1 MRKDSMEERIANWIS
16 RGVGGSYIVFALI
29 VLSAMAISKLLD
41 GELFN
46 DPFLIKA
53 LIIAILYVASVVI
66 VATLPGKSVKRRAV
80 SWVTS
85 IVFHLGLL
93 IYLGV
98 FNEWGSAIFVVG
110 IVETIILLLS
120 LVGLGVLVYG
130 SHKGSRA

>member
-1 MRKDSMEERIANWIS
+1 MEERIANWIS

-29 VLSAMAISKLLD
+29 VLSAMAISKLID
-41 GELFN
+41 GELLN
-46 DPFLIKA
+46 DPFLLKA
-53 LIIAILYVASVVI
+53 LLIAILYVVSVVI
-66 VATLPGKSVKRRAV
+66 VATLPGKSVRRRAV

-98 FNEWGSAIFVVG
+98 TSELGSAIFAVG

-120 LVGLGVLVYG
+120 SVGLGVLVYDH
-130 SHKGSRA
+130 HKASCA